1 MPKKQTRES
10 IEAELNASEFERMS
24 VKFEILIR
32 DLDNLEM
39 RLRELE
45 KRRGIPDFYGTKS
58 LPERMAAL
66 GMSKEG
72 IDGISDALD
81 AVTKAHLGK
90 MGEIPERMRRRF
102 DEMAD
107 AETSALDQ
115 LQGILDARVRKR

>member
-45 KRRGIPDFYGTKS
+45 KRRGIPDFCRTKS
-58 LPERMAAL
+58 LQIGRASCRERVWL
-66 GMSKEG
+66 
-72 IDGISDALD
+72 L
-81 AVTKAHLGK
+81 V
-90 MGEIPERMRRRF
+90 
-102 DEMAD
+102 
-107 AETSALDQ
+107 
-115 LQGILDARVRKR
+115 